1 MIRSFLSHAFTAWLQ
16 AKELYCNSLP
26 PIGEADHAWRQ
37 AAARSAAVRALL
49 GSLFKRIRIR
59 ILFLFIAV
67 PAKSRYNR
75 SRQAA
80 CNLAAYDFIFPA

>member
-26 PIGEADHAWRQ
+26 PIGEANHAWRQ

-49 GSLFKRIRIR
+49 GSLKELPEVSF
-59 ILFLFIAV
+59 FV
-67 PAKSRYNR
+67 YNR
-75 SRQAA
+75 GS
-80 CNLAAYDFIFPA
+80 IFR

>member
-49 GSLFKRIRIR
+49 GELI
-59 ILFLFIAV
+59 
-67 PAKSRYNR
+67 
-75 SRQAA
+75 
-80 CNLAAYDFIFPA
+80 